1 MSKTKGCGTA
11 QIVNP
16 VDLQAMAAAGMTP
29 AQIAN
34 YYNLTRQGMVKVVN
48 DNPELKEAFH
58 NGLDH
63 VLVKC
68 VRVLMDKLDKGDT
81 FAAIYLLNNRFGWCE
96 EKYRKEKEV
105 IDMPQITVY
114 LPDNQRNRNDET
126 VIEPE

>member
-11 QIVNP
+11 QMVN
-16 VDLQAMAAAGMTP
+16 VEDLQAMATAGMTP
-29 AQIAN
+29 AQIAT
-34 YYNLTRQGMVKVVN
+34 YYGLTRQGLVKLVEKN
-48 DNPELKEAFH
+48 SELKDAFH
-58 NGLDH
+58 DGLHH

-105 IDMPQITVY
+105 IDMPQVTVY
-114 LPDNQRNRNDET
+114 LPDNQRGRNDET
-126 VIEPE
+126 VIEPD